1 MIEFL
6 TFQTLILVLVK
17 YFYEIDV
24 VNLHL
29 LTLIVLFGGFY
40 FTYVKGFMVIMNYD
54 ITGILLQLSNIVF
67 HFVPFWLIW
76 TQYKLNKKDFLETIL
91 LVLIYK
97 MIFKPRKV
105 YYIRPKEYTKLIVL
119 LTITSIFF
127 YILA

>member
-6 TFQTLILVLVK
+6 TFQTLILVLLK
-17 YFYEIDV
+17 YFYNVDV

-40 FTYVKGFMVIMNYD
+40 FTYVKGFMVVMNYD

-76 TQYKLNKKDFLETIL
+76 TRYELNKNKYFETIL

-97 MIFKPRKV
+97 LIFKPTKV
-105 YYIRPKEYTKLIVL
+105 YYIRPKEYAKLIIL
-119 LTITSIFF
+119 FSILSASF